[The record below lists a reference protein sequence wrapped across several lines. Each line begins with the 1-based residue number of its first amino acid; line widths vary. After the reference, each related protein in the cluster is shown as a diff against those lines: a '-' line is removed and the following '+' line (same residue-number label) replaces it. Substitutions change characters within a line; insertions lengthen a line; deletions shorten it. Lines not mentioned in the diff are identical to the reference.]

1 MKMSDAVGADAPLV
15 LAGAYRAISACTDE
29 GDHFTPI
36 KIIKAHSPGEDVCCL
51 NFNDVL
57 LVSGSSSG
65 SLKLFNLEILELVG
79 NLSMGSVAYNC
90 IKIKGGMVIA
100 AAGQKVTVQVC
111 KNLEEKLEVGLRL
124 QFIYRSLDLFNLF
137 ATRF

>member
-100 AAGQKVTVQVC
+100 AAGQKVTIQVC
-111 KNLEEKLEVGLRL
+111 KNL
-124 QFIYRSLDLFNLF
+124 
-137 ATRF
+137 

>member
-1 MKMSDAVGADAPLV
+1 MKMNDAVGADAPLV
-15 LAGAYRAISACTDE
+15 LGGAHRTNSACTEE
-29 GDHFTPI
+29 GDHIAPV
-36 KIIKAHSPGEDVCCL
+36 KIIMAHFPGEDVRCL
-51 NFNDVL
+51 SFNDVL

-65 SLKLFNLEILELVG
+65 SLKLFNLETSELVG
-79 NLSMGSVAYNC
+79 NLSMGSVAYNS

-124 QFIYRSLDLFNLF
+124 QFLYRSLDLFNLF
-137 ATRF
+137 ATRY

>member
-1 MKMSDAVGADAPLV
+1 MQLV
-15 LAGAYRAISACTDE
+15 LMLPWSWRVLIGLTLLERRKGTILLRS
-29 GDHFTPI
+29 
-36 KIIKAHSPGEDVCCL
+36 KILKAHSPGEDVCCL
-51 NFNDVL
+51 SFNDVL

-65 SLKLFNLEILELVG
+65 SLKLFNLETSELVG
-79 NLSMGSVAYNC
+79 NLSMGSVAYNS

-124 QFIYRSLDLFNLF
+124 QFLYRSLDLFNLF
-137 ATRF
+137 ATRY